1 MQDRPSY
8 DELLGAI
15 ERFLNEEIMPSAEG
29 SRRFHA
35 RVAANVLR
43 IVRRELEREEEQLV
57 TEWAG
62 LCDLLGPAERPA
74 GRAALSEAIRSRTG
88 ELCERIQR
96 GEADAGGFREAVLGH
111 VGRSVGDKLLVTNPG
126 WLGVT
131 EGGGE
136 ASSGG

>member
-8 DELLGAI
+8 DELLGAV
-15 ERFLNEEIMPSAEG
+15 ERFLEQEIMPNVEG

-43 IVRRELEREEEQLV
+43 IVRRELEREEEQLAAG
-57 TEWAG
+57 WAG
-62 LCDLLGPAERPA
+62 LCEVLGPAERPE
-74 GRAALSEAIRSRTG
+74 GRPALREAIKVRTA

-96 GEADAGGFREAVLGH
+96 GDADAGGFREAVLGY
-111 VGRSVGDKLLVTNPG
+111 VRRSVRDKLLVTNPG
-126 WLGVT
+126 WLGAAD
-131 EGGGE
+131 GGGE

>member
-8 DELLGAI
+8 DELLGAV

-43 IVRRELEREEEQLV
+43 IVRRELEREEEQLAA
-57 TEWAG
+57 EWAG
-62 LCDLLGPAERPA
+62 LCELLGAAERPAERPA
-74 GRAALSEAIRSRTG
+74 LREAIRSHTA

-96 GEADAGGFREAVLGH
+96 GDADAVGFREAVLGH
-111 VGRSVGDKLLVTNPG
+111 VRRTVRDKLLVTNPG
-126 WLGVT
+126 WLGAA
-131 EGGGE
+131 EGE
-136 ASSGG
+136 PPSGG

>member
-8 DELLGAI
+8 DELLGAV
-15 ERFLNEEIMPSAEG
+15 ERFLEQEIMPNVEG

-35 RVAANVLR
+35 RVAANVLG
-43 IVRRELEREEEQLV
+43 IVRRELEREEEQLAA
-57 TEWAG
+57 EWAG
-62 LCDLLGPAERPA
+62 LRELLGPAERPA
-74 GRAALSEAIRSRTG
+74 GRAALREAIKTRTG

-96 GEADAGGFREAVLGH
+96 GDADTGGFREAVVGH
-111 VGRSVGDKLLVTNPG
+111 VRRTVRDKLLVTNPG
-126 WLGVT
+126 WLGAA